1 MSDDIFQSASRKA
14 RARDLSLAAL
24 VTVAAELTAAGQTAQ
39 ARELYDIWASANSD
53 DPQLY
58 VALFNNAVLA
68 TETGDPVRAEESLR
82 RAIEL
87 NPDFLPAH
95 INLGGL
101 LERAGAADRAV
112 AQWRDAA
119 ARALPVNGHSVRY
132 VTAALKQIAR
142 VMSDRQQSESAELAL
157 RLSLEIDPSQGDALE
172 QFIALRLAQCRWPIA
187 EPLERLNRTSMV
199 RGIHPLSMAAYT
211 DDPLLQL
218 AASDHFSRAQ
228 AYDHPGDHPD
238 NSSCD
243 RRHAPIDV
251 ENRRLRVGYVSS
263 DLRDHAVGY
272 LMAELF
278 ELHDRSRIEIF
289 AYYCGPESTS
299 ALHERISK
307 AVEHWTPIRGMSD
320 DEAAM
325 RIAADGIDILVDVN
339 GHTRDSRTGVFA
351 RRPAPIQVNWLG
363 YPGTMGTPY
372 HHYIIADEAIIPP
385 EAELYY
391 SEKVLR
397 LPCYQPNDRRRV
409 VAARTP
415 TRAEAGLPDGS
426 FVYCCFNGTH
436 KTTRFTFLRW
446 LEILRRGPNG
456 VLWLLDGP
464 AETQQRL
471 RDFAEANGVA
481 AERIIFAPKLANPE
495 HLARYRLADVF
506 LDTTPYGAH
515 TTASDALWMGVPVL
529 TVPGRCFASRV
540 CASLVRAAGL
550 PDLVC
555 AGASDLVERAVEL
568 AGNPARLA
576 ILKRRLLLGRD
587 DCVLFN
593 TELLVRN
600 LEDLYRRIAAD
611 HARGFLPRPDLT
623 NLDDYLEVGLALDH
637 DAQETGAIAD
647 YHDVYKSGLAR
658 RHRRRPLHP
667 DQRLW
672 MQADIAAVD
681 THPPTQQNSRAP
693 ANDAESDIDAR
704 FARIFAQPN
713 GNHPLLQLRDMHD
726 LASAILCRRLDV
738 KSAQQLDHILT
749 AARNLVVPVP
759 AGSELEIWEKHH
771 RRLDVTS
778 AQQLD
783 QVLTAARKLVVPVPA
798 GSELEIWEKH
808 YRLLTN
814 SVDLR
819 MVLDPAPEPAPEP
832 DVSFASTTG
841 VPMGRTVVQA
851 HAARLGA
858 RVVFFTAA
866 DESYVAQYARWHLL
880 SILKYCDVP
889 FLVVSHVIGRAD
901 NLCRIAASVGIEDER
916 IIFAG
921 DHFDAAAVTTQCY
934 DAPPKGRSERP
945 IAHFQCNRFLQAGNL
960 LETLDLPMFVS
971 DIDLLLQRGVADLLE
986 QHANADVVLNE
997 NTISAAAGSRLTA
1010 NLLLMN
1016 PTANARYFLRF
1027 LRAYLEQALARPEV
1041 TRWIDQLGLILARH
1055 HLTIHRPDARIGYF
1069 DTNSDINNV
1078 IYPSYRQHPFR
1089 FLSLYHG
1096 FDTSSLENNPDVLG
1110 GNGAGLRRV
1119 AGAVS

>member
-1 MSDDIFQSASRKA
+1 MSEDIFQSASRKA
-14 RARDLSLAAL
+14 QAGELSLAAL
-24 VTVAAELTAAGQTAQ
+24 VTVAAELTAAGQSAQ
-39 ARELYDIWASANSD
+39 ARQLYDIWASANSD

-68 TETGDPVRAEESLR
+68 TETGDPVRAEEALR

-101 LERAGAADRAV
+101 LERAGAPDRAV

-142 VMSDRQQSESAELAL
+142 VMSDRQQSESAELAI

-172 QFIALRLAQCRWPIA
+172 QFMALRLAQCRWPIA
-187 EPLERLNRTSMV
+187 EPLERLNRTDLT

-218 AASDHFSRAQ
+218 GASDHYSKAQ
-228 AYDHPGDHPD
+228 AYDHMD
-238 NSSCD
+238 NPSCD
-243 RRHAPIDV
+243 RRNAPIDV

-263 DLRDHAVGY
+263 DLRDHAIGY
-272 LMAELF
+272 LMAEMF
-278 ELHDRSRIEIF
+278 EVHDRSRMDVF
-289 AYYCGPESTS
+289 AYYCGPESAS
-299 ALHERISK
+299 ALHDRISK

-320 DEAAM
+320 DEAAAK
-325 RIAADGIDILVDVN
+325 IAADGIDILVDVN

-372 HHYIIADEAIIPP
+372 HHYIIADETIIPP

-415 TRAEAGLPDGS
+415 TRAEAGLPDS
-426 FVYCCFNGTH
+426 AFVYCCFNGPH
-436 KTTRFTFLRW
+436 KITRFTFLRW
-446 LEILRRGPNG
+446 LEILRRVPNG

-481 AERIIFAPKLANPE
+481 GERIIFAPKLANPE
-495 HLARYRLADVF
+495 HLARYRLADAF

-555 AGASDLVERAVEL
+555 TSASDYVERAVEL

-593 TELLVRN
+593 TEMLVRN
-600 LEDLYRRIAAD
+600 LEDLYSRMAAD
-611 HARGFLPRPDLT
+611 YARGFLPQPDLT
-623 NLDDYLEVGLALDH
+623 NLEDYFEVGLAQDH
-637 DAQETGAIAD
+637 DARETGSIAD

-658 RHRRRPLHP
+658 RHRCRQLHP

-672 MQADIAAVD
+672 MQADIAAAEQK
-681 THPPTQQNSRAP
+681 PAPRQNNTAP
-693 ANDAESDIDAR
+693 ANDVESGIDER
-704 FARIFAQPN
+704 FARIFAPQA
-713 GNHPLLQLRDMHD
+713 GHHPLLQLRDMHD
-726 LASAILCRRLDV
+726 VASAILCRPLNV
-738 KSAQQLDHILT
+738 KSAQQLDQILT
-749 AARNLVVPVP
+749 AAKILVVP
-759 AGSELEIWEKHH
+759 
-771 RRLDVTS
+771 
-778 AQQLD
+778 
-783 QVLTAARKLVVPVPA
+783 TAL

-814 SVDLR
+814 GVDLR
-819 MVLDPAPEPAPEP
+819 MVLDPAPEQVPLPQI
-832 DVSFASTTG
+832 SFASTSG
-841 VPMGRTVVQA
+841 VPMSAADMQA

-889 FLVVSHVIGRAD
+889 FLVISHVIGRAD
-901 NLCRIAASVGIEDER
+901 NLCGIAASVGIEDER

-945 IAHFQCNRFLQAGNL
+945 IAHFQCSRFLQAGNL
-960 LETLDLPMFVS
+960 LETLDLPIFVS
-971 DIDLLLQRGVADLLE
+971 DIDLLLQRGVSDLLE
-986 QHANADVVLNE
+986 RHSNADLVLNE
-997 NTISAAAGSRLTA
+997 NLASAAAGSRLTA
-1010 NLLLMN
+1010 NLMLLN
-1016 PTANARYFLRF
+1016 PTANARYFLHF
-1027 LRAYLEQALARPEV
+1027 LRAYLEQALAGPEV
-1041 TRWIDQLGLILARH
+1041 TRWIDQLGLIMARH
-1055 HLTIHRPDARIGYF
+1055 HLTIHRSDVQIGYF

-1096 FDTSSLENNPDVLG
+1096 FDTSSLEDNPDVLG
-1110 GNGAGLRRV
+1110 GNRAGLRRA